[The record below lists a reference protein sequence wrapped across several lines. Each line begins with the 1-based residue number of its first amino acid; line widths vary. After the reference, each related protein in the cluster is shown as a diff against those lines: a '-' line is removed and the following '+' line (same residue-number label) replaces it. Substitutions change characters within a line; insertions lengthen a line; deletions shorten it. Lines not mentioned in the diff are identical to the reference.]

1 MVSFGGLGF
10 FHMFRPVNPISKKI
24 AKKLNLSNKYAK
36 ISQAQSILI
45 KKGDLND
52 QIEFEN
58 KNYQVKFT
66 FNEELKS
73 YINKLLRQ
81 YSSDYSTVV
90 VIDNNTGSILS
101 LNSFSRIKDRDV
113 DEMIFSNQ
121 NPAASLFKIITAA
134 TLLEE
139 RKVTM
144 NSVYSFS
151 GRSTTLYR
159 NQLGNRKNY
168 WNRHQDF
175 ETAFAKSNNVV
186 FGKAAIN
193 NISAVQLSEMAEKFG
208 FNKPVLQDLEI
219 EQSKLFCPE
228 DQYTLAEMASGFNTG
243 TLISPIHAAALASI
257 VANDGLYVTPK
268 LVESYKE
275 LNTDSIYYSDM
286 EFNPE
291 RVFSSR
297 TANQLSRLMNA
308 TVSEGTARGSFR
320 KMNRALFNKLNL
332 GGKTG
337 SITGGTPF
345 GKRDWFT
352 AFAKPQDSSLGNGIS
367 IAVMNVNTNHWY
379 IKSSYLAKNII
390 EFYYSN
396 IYPLNKNL
404 TKTVRKKKSE
414 EV

>member
-1 MVSFGGLGF
+1 MVCVGGLGF
-10 FHMFRPVNPISKKI
+10 FHMFRPINPISKKI
-24 AKKLNLSNKYAK
+24 AKKLNIKSKYAQ
-36 ISQAQSILI
+36 ISKAQSILI
-45 KKGDLND
+45 KQGDLND
-52 QIEFEN
+52 QIEFES
-58 KNYQVKFT
+58 KNYQIKFT
-66 FNEELKS
+66 FNDVLKK
-73 YINKLLRQ
+73 YISKLLRQ

-90 VIDNNTGSILS
+90 VIDNNTGNILS
-101 LNSFSRIKDRDV
+101 LNSFSRLKDRDV

-134 TLLEE
+134 ALLEE
-139 RKVTM
+139 RKVSV
-144 NSVYSFS
+144 NSVYTFS
-151 GRSTTLYR
+151 GKSTTLYR
-159 NQLGNRKNY
+159 NQLGDRYNY
-168 WNRHQDF
+168 WNRQQNF

-193 NISAVQLSEMAEKFG
+193 NINAAQLSEMAVRFG

-228 DQYTLAEMASGFNTG
+228 DKYTLAELASGFNTE
-243 TLISPIHAAALASI
+243 TLISPIHAAVLASI
-257 VANDGLYVTPK
+257 VANNGVYVAPK
-268 LVESYKE
+268 LVEYYKE
-275 LNTDSIYYSDM
+275 YNTDSIYYSDL

-297 TANQLSRLMNA
+297 TANLLTRLMKA
-308 TVSEGTARGSFR
+308 TVIEGTARGSFK
-320 KMNRALFNKLNL
+320 KMNRELYNKLNL

-337 SITGGTPF
+337 SITGGVPY

-352 AFAKPQDSSLGNGIS
+352 AFAKPQDVSLGQGIS

-404 TKTVRKKKSE
+404 TKTARKKKSE

>member
-1 MVSFGGLGF
+1 MVCVGGLSF

-24 AKKLNLSNKYAK
+24 AKKLNISNKYAK
-36 ISQAQSILI
+36 ISQAQSILL
-45 KKGDLND
+45 KQGDLND
-52 QIEFEN
+52 QIEFEK
-58 KNYQVKFT
+58 KNYQIKYT
-66 FNEELKS
+66 YNEELKK

-90 VIDNNTGSILS
+90 VIDNNTGNILS
-101 LNSFSRIKDRDV
+101 LNSFSRIKDSDV

-121 NPAASLFKIITAA
+121 NPAASLFKIVTAA
-134 TLLEE
+134 TLFEE
-139 RKVTM
+139 HKVSV
-144 NSVYSFS
+144 NSIYSFS

-159 NQLGNRKNY
+159 NQLGNKKNY
-168 WNRHQDF
+168 WNRQQDF

-193 NISAVQLSEMAEKFG
+193 NISAAQITDMAERFG

-219 EQSKLFCPE
+219 EQSKMFCPE
-228 DQYTLAEMASGFNTG
+228 DQYTLAELASGFNTG
-243 TLISPIHAAALASI
+243 TMISPIHAATIASI
-257 VANDGLYVTPK
+257 VANDGLYIPPK

-275 LNTDSIYYSDM
+275 LNSDSIYYSDL
-286 EFNPE
+286 EFNPA

-297 TANQLSRLMNA
+297 TATLLSRLMNA
-308 TVSEGTARGSFR
+308 TVNEGTARGSFR
-320 KMNRALFNKLNL
+320 KMNRDLFNKLNL

-337 SITGGTPF
+337 SITGGKPY

-352 AFAKPQDSSLGNGIS
+352 AFAKPQDISLGNGIS